1 MPKIPREQHDTWNG
15 PGFPPEIVAEFRLAY
30 LRDTGE
36 VITLEETELMMGGFL
51 ELLRLLMR
59 PVREDDLEAWLAGLP
74 ADAAARVRASYRPV
88 EPRRAELLEA
98 ERQQRLRG
106 RNGRDGAANP

>member
-1 MPKIPREQHDTWNG
+1 MPQTPREQHDTWNG
-15 PGFPPEIVAEFRLAY
+15 PGFPPEVIAEFRLAH

-51 ELLRLLMR
+51 ELLKLLMR
-59 PVREDDLEAWLAGLP
+59 PVRDDDLEAWLVGLP
-74 ADAAARVRASYRPV
+74 ADPAARIRASYRPV
-88 EPRRAELLEA
+88 PLRHAELLEA